1 MSNMSTKTIQKVD
14 DSEIFK
20 MHAFIAIIDRMADEM
35 LNSQFNLSYSQL
47 MILFMVDK
55 RKEIIQKDI
64 SNCLGVTEA
73 AISKQIENMVQVGY
87 LLRTPDPT
95 NRRKNQI
102 VLTAEGKDIFDRANL
117 FLVQKAE
124 DIFVVLG
131 PEERQ
136 VLDSVLDKLIS
147 KIQILLK
154 TNS

>member
-1 MSNMSTKTIQKVD
+1 MSNMPTKTFQKVD

-20 MHAFIAIIDRMADEM
+20 MHAFIAVMDRMADEM
-35 LNSQFNLSYSQL
+35 LNSNFNLSYSQL

-55 RKEIIQKDI
+55 RKEMIQKDI
-64 SNCLGVTEA
+64 SKCLGLTEA

-87 LLRTPDPT
+87 LLRTPDPS

-102 VLTAEGKDIFDRANL
+102 VLTPEGEDIFNRANQ

-124 DIFVVLG
+124 DIFIVLD
-131 PEERQ
+131 PPERQ
-136 VLDSVLDKLIS
+136 VLDLVLDKLLS

-154 TNS
+154 N

>member
-1 MSNMSTKTIQKVD
+1 MSNMPTKTFQKVD

-20 MHAFIAIIDRMADEM
+20 MHAFIAMVDRMADEM
-35 LNSQFNLSYSQL
+35 LNSNFNLSYSQL

-55 RKEIIQKDI
+55 QKEIIQKDI

-73 AISKQIENMVQVGY
+73 AVSKQIENMVQIGY
-87 LLRTPDPT
+87 LLRTPDPS

-102 VLTAEGKDIFDRANL
+102 VLTAVGQDIFDQANR

-124 DIFVVLG
+124 DIFTILE
-131 PEERQ
+131 PSERQ
-136 VLDSVLDKLIS
+136 VLDLALDKLLS

-154 TNS
+154 N